1 MTNHDI
7 AIELLKSLHNALDAD
22 EDVHNLIENSL
33 SISKHNVEHAIEKL
47 SLEQLTGLSLDNSG
61 GKCYRVAYSPT
72 DVYLT
77 YYGGER
83 QINNVK
89 EVIEGEWLLSLWF
102 SRGAYTFN
110 EVRGMDD
117 YPTETFNNMI
127 EELKLLKPK
136 YFDSLNKHFYFDTS
150 KAKEVVELLP
160 EIFKKYKGEVQKEMD
175 KKRIAK
181 LELELE
187 KLKNPN

>member
-22 EDVHNLIENSL
+22 EDVHNLIKNSL
-33 SISKHNVEHAIEKL
+33 SISKHNVEHAIEKI
-47 SLEQLTGLSLDNSG
+47 SLEQLTGLSLDKNG
-61 GKCYRVAYSPT
+61 GKSYRVAYSPT

-89 EVIEGEWLLSLWF
+89 EVIEGEWLLSFWF
-102 SRGAYTFN
+102 SCGAYTFN
-110 EVRGMDD
+110 SGLSTDD

-150 KAKEVVELLP
+150 KAKEVVEVLP
-160 EIFKKYKGEVQKEMD
+160 IIFNKHKVGVQKELD

-187 KLKNPN
+187 KLKQG

>member
-1 MTNHDI
+1 MTNHDL
-7 AIELLKSLHNALDAD
+7 AIELLKTLHNALDAD
-22 EDVHNLIENSL
+22 EDVHNLIKNSL
-33 SISKHNVEHAIEKL
+33 SISKHNIEHAIEKV
-47 SLEQLTGLSLDNSG
+47 SLEQLTGLSLDKNG
-61 GKCYRVAYSPT
+61 GKCYRVCYSPT

-89 EVIEGEWLLSLWF
+89 KSIDGEWLLRFWF
-102 SRGAYTFN
+102 PCGAYTFN
-110 EVRGMDD
+110 SGLSMDD
-117 YPTETFNNMI
+117 YPTDTFNNMI

-150 KAKEVVELLP
+150 KAKEVVEVLP
-160 EIFKKYKGEVQKEMD
+160 VIFNKHKGEVQKEMD

-187 KLKNPN
+187 KLKQG

>member
-22 EDVHNLIENSL
+22 EDVHILINSSL
-33 SISKHNVEHAIEKL
+33 SISKYNIEHAIEKI
-47 SLEQLTGLSLDNSG
+47 SLEQLTGLSLDNNG
-61 GKCYRVAYSPT
+61 GKCYRVCYSPT

-89 EVIEGEWLLSLWF
+89 KVIEGEWLLSFWF
-102 SRGAYTFN
+102 SCGAYTFN
-110 EVRGMDD
+110 SGLSMDD

-160 EIFKKYKGEVQKEMD
+160 VIFNKYKGEVQKEMD

>member
-22 EDVHNLIENSL
+22 EDVHNLIKNSL
-33 SISKHNVEHAIEKL
+33 SISKHNVEHAIEKI
-47 SLEQLTGLSLDNSG
+47 SLEQLTGLSLDNNC

-77 YYGGER
+77 YYCGER

-89 EVIEGEWLLSLWF
+89 KVIDGEWLLSFWF
-102 SRGAYTFN
+102 PCGAYTFN
-110 EVRGMDD
+110 SGLSTDD
-117 YPTETFNNMI
+117 YPTDTFNNMI
-127 EELKLLKPK
+127 EEIKLMKPK
-136 YFDSLNKHFYFDTS
+136 YFDSLNKNFYFDTS
-150 KAKEVVELLP
+150 KAKEVVEVLP
-160 EIFKKYKGEVQKEMD
+160 MIFNKYKGEVQKEVD

-187 KLKNPN
+187 KLKQQG